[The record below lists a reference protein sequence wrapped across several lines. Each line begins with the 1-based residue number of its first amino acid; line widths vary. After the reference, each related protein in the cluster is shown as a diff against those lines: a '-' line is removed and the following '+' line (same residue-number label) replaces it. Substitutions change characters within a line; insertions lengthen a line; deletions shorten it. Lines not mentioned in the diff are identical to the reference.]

1 MTALATRWLDTSG
14 PAGSLR
20 PHGPAELVRGVDR
33 GLAAVRYVYDALRI
47 DPWWSVGEDRGF
59 TWWAGSLAQ
68 RVWSEPGLDDRG
80 VLVYRLHA
88 QTDLARGVDAGLTTK
103 MLNVANM
110 SATTSA
116 LVVEPERSR
125 LAYHASVW
133 VHAGTLGWLSRLF
146 ATVAMLQAV
155 DAHAK
160 VDSLALLLG
169 GEPHASAHPF
179 SGARGE
185 PDEMLGLGH
194 LVAFYGKQPS
204 RWSGREQT
212 YARAQLAPGP
222 MAALTNGD
230 ESGISMELP
239 FGGQSCL
246 LQSTT
251 TDAHPAIGSGML
263 VRLTLPSRAVPSAD
277 ASTAGHLN
285 RLELRSGARSH
296 FLGSWVARDGV
307 LSHVTFLPNLLK
319 LDQGDALNLLRS
331 EHLRARWVAGELA
344 AVR

>member
-1 MTALATRWLDTSG
+1 MPALATTWLDTGG

-20 PHGPAELVRGVDR
+20 PCGPAELVRGVDR
-33 GLAAVRYVYDALRI
+33 GLAAVRYIYDALRI
-47 DPWWSVGEDRGF
+47 DPRWSVGEDRGF

-68 RVWSEPGLDDRG
+68 HVWSEPGRDDRG

-88 QTDLARGVDAGLTTK
+88 QTDLCRGVDAGLTTK

-116 LVVEPERSR
+116 LVIEPEHSR
-125 LAYHASVW
+125 LAYRASVW

-146 ATVAMLQAV
+146 ATVTMLQAV

-160 VDSLALLLG
+160 ADWLALLLG
-169 GEPHASAHPF
+169 GEPDASAHPF
-179 SGARGE
+179 SGGRGE

-212 YARAQLAPGP
+212 DARAQLVPGP
-222 MAALTNGD
+222 MASLANGD
-230 ESGISMELP
+230 ESGVSVELP
-239 FGGQSCL
+239 FGGESCL
-246 LQSTT
+246 LRSDT
-251 TDAHPAIGSGML
+251 TDACPTLGSGMR
-263 VRLTLPSRAVPSAD
+263 VRLTLPVSALPGAD
-277 ASTAGHLN
+277 AAAASRLN
-285 RLELRSGARSH
+285 RLELRSDARSH
-296 FLGSWVARDGV
+296 FLGSWVSKDGV

-319 LDQGDALNLLRS
+319 LDQGDALDLLRS
-331 EHLRARWVAGELA
+331 EQLRARWVAGELA